1 MKNKPTEPQSQG
13 KPRGDGEI
21 VGLTEEIRSALTPWQ
36 TVQLA
41 RHPNRPLFQDYLSL
55 MCADFIELHG
65 DRHFGDDR
73 GLIGGFAT
81 IGDVRVMIIGH
92 NKGRNTTENIERNF
106 GQAKPEGYRKAIRLM
121 HLAEKYELPIVCLI
135 DTSGA
140 YPGLDAE
147 ERGQAEAIARNLM
160 EMSQL
165 RVPVVAVVTGE
176 GGSGGALGIGVGDVI
191 LMLENS
197 VYSVISP
204 EGCAAILWRDAAFAP
219 QAAAALKLTAT
230 ALVELGIV
238 DGIIPEPPG
247 GAHSD
252 HAATAE
258 AVKKT
263 VLDQLGRLGGL
274 TPAELIG
281 KRFGKYSGMGKFI
294 S

>member
-1 MKNKPTEPQSQG
+1 MNDKPTEPQSED
-13 KPRGDGEI
+13 KPRGDGNTIE
-21 VGLTEEIRSALTPWQ
+21 LTEDTHAAHTPWQ

-41 RHPNRPLFQDYLSL
+41 RHPNRPLFHDYLSL
-55 MCADFIELHG
+55 LCADFIELHG

-135 DTSGA
+135 DTAGA

-165 RVPVVAVVTGE
+165 TVPVVCVVTGE
-176 GGSGGALGIGVGDVI
+176 GGSGGALGIGAGDVI

-238 DGIIPEPPG
+238 DGIIPEPAE
-247 GAHSD
+247 GAHRD
-252 HAATAE
+252 HAATAA
-258 AVKKT
+258 AVKQA
-263 VLDQLGRLGGL
+263 VLEHLRRLGRL
-274 TPAELIG
+274 TPEELIDR
-281 KRFGKYSGMGKFI
+281 RFGKYSGMGKFV